1 MTKLSDFDL
10 RQIGEGTCD
19 QLYEKLG
26 AHIVR
31 HEGVSGTHFAVWAP
45 RAREISVVG
54 DFNAWS
60 PGANPLLRKGGSG
73 VWSGFVPG
81 AGQGAQY
88 KYSIVAA
95 DGLTRFDKA
104 DPLAFATEL
113 PSGTASKVWDLSSHE
128 WGDGEWMTHRAARQS
143 LTAPI
148 AIYEVHLGSWMRVP
162 EQGNRPLNY
171 RELAPKLADHAYEM
185 GFTHVELMPVFE
197 HPSLKSWG
205 YQVVSYYAP
214 SSRLGTPHDL
224 MFLVDALHQRGIGV
238 ILDWVPAHFAPDAH
252 GLAGFD
258 GTHLYEPAQAS
269 RQKFSIWNTYAFNYE
284 SPPVVNFLIANALFW
299 LDKYHFDGLRVDG
312 VEAMIRLGFSRQ
324 PGEWRP
330 NKFGGDENLEAIAFL
345 ERLNRKVHE
354 RFPAILTFAE
364 DATAR
369 PHITRPVQFGGLGF
383 DLKWDLGWTFDTL
396 HHYMVLDEA
405 KRKEAH
411 SKLTFRMHYGFNENY
426 LLPLSHDEVVPGK
439 RSLLAR
445 MPGDE
450 WQKRANLRL
459 LYGYMYTLPGKKLL
473 FMGDEIGQW
482 QEWSHNTSIDWHLL
496 DDPRHAGLR
505 RWVRDLNT
513 IYRAE
518 PALHEL
524 DCRADG
530 FAWLEADNAAQSLL
544 CFCRRGTAD
553 GGIALVIC
561 NFSSNVYQNF
571 RLGVPERGRWEE
583 VLNSDAK
590 IYGGSGQGNMGGLTT
605 APIGWHGHAQS
616 LNLTVPPLAVLVLKH
631 SRR

>member
-1 MTKLSDFDL
+1 MNTPSALDL
-10 RQIGEGTCD
+10 QRIGDGTCD
-19 QLYEKLG
+19 RLYEKLG
-26 AHIVR
+26 AHTGT
-31 HEGVSGTHFAVWAP
+31 HDGVSGTRFAVWAP
-45 RAREISVVG
+45 NASQISVVG

-60 PGANPLLRKGGSG
+60 HGVNPLARKGTSG

-81 AGQGAQY
+81 IGEGAQY
-88 KYSIVAA
+88 KYSIVAP
-95 DGLTRFDKA
+95 DGHTRFDKA

-113 PSGTASKVWDLSSHE
+113 PPGTASKVWNLGSHE
-128 WGDGEWMTHRAARQS
+128 WGDGDWITHRAARQS

-162 EQGNRPLNY
+162 EQGNRPLSY
-171 RELAPKLADHAYEM
+171 REVAPRLADYAYEL

-197 HPSLKSWG
+197 HPSPKSWG
-205 YQVVSYYAP
+205 YQVGSYYAP

-224 MFLVDALHQRGIGV
+224 MYLVDTLHQRGVGV

-252 GLAGFD
+252 GLSAFD
-258 GTHLYEPAQAS
+258 GTRLYEPSDAS
-269 RQKFSIWNTYAFNYE
+269 QQKFPIWGTYAFNYQ
-284 SPPVVNFLIANALFW
+284 SHPVVNFLIANALFW

-312 VEAMIRLGFSRQ
+312 VEAMLHLGFSRQ
-324 PGEWRP
+324 AGEWRP
-330 NKFGGDENLEAIAFL
+330 NKFGGNENLEAIAFL

-354 RFPAILTFAE
+354 RFPGTLTFAE
-364 DATAR
+364 DTSSR
-369 PHITRPVQFGGLGF
+369 PHVTRPVQFGGLGF
-383 DLKWDLGWTFDTL
+383 DLKWDLGWAYDTL
-396 HHYMVLDEA
+396 NHYMIFDGA
-405 KRKEAH
+405 KRSEAH

-426 LLPLSHDEVVPGK
+426 LLPLSHDEVVPGR

-445 MPGDE
+445 MPGDD

-482 QEWSHNTSIDWHLL
+482 QEWSHTTSLDWHLL
-496 DDPRHAGLR
+496 DDARHSGLR

-513 IYRAE
+513 TYRAE
-518 PALHEL
+518 PALHEF

-530 FAWLEADNAAQSLL
+530 FTWLDADNAAQSLL
-544 CFCRRGTAD
+544 SFFRRDTA
-553 GGIALVIC
+553 GSVELVIC

-571 RLGVPERGRWEE
+571 RLGVPERGRWDEL
-583 VLNSDAK
+583 LNSDAK
-590 IYGGSGQGNMGGLTT
+590 IYGGSGKGNMGGLTT

-631 SRR
+631 ARR